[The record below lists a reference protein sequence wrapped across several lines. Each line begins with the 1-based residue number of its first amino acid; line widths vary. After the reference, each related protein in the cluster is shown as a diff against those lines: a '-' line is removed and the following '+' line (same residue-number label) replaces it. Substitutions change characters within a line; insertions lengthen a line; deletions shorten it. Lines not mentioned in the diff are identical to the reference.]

1 MNDPRSTPAD
11 PAGADQ
17 RGAMLRLLD
26 RPVSAQALE
35 ADARAAAQP
44 VEAGSRGATGV
55 LMFRLGEESLSLP
68 ARSLRRVNPHVGVSP
83 IPLARSPLLRG
94 ICSIRGELILCADL
108 HQLLG
113 ITPAAPQSPAGNA
126 DPRRMIVIGP
136 ADAPWV
142 FEADAVMGIE
152 RVDAA
157 SFIPPPVTLAG
168 STLDFAAGLFDTPAG
183 RITVLDDTRVLAG
196 LKAALS

>member
-1 MNDPRSTPAD
+1 MNDPRPIPAD
-11 PAGADQ
+11 PAATDQ

-26 RPVSAQALE
+26 RPLSAQALE

-44 VEAGSRGATGV
+44 VEAETRGATGV
-55 LMFRLGEESLSLP
+55 LMFRLGEESLALP
-68 ARSLRRVNPHVGVSP
+68 ARSLRRVNPLVAVSP

-94 ICSIRGELILCADL
+94 MCSIRGELILCADL

-113 ITPAAPQSPAGNA
+113 ITRGVSPPAPGSG

-136 ADAPWV
+136 GDAPWV

-152 RVDAA
+152 RVDPGA
-157 SFIPPPVTLAG
+157 FIPVPVTLAG
-168 STLDFAAGLFDTPAG
+168 STADFAAGLFDAPVG
-183 RITVLDDTRVLAG
+183 RMTVLDDKRVLAG